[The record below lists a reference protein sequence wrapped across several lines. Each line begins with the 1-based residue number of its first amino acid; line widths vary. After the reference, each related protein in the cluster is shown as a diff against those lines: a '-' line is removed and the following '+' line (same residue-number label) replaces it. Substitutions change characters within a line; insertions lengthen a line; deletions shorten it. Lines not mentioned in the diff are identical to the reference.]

1 MLVLYNY
8 LEPTTIGKI
17 LQIQGECMIPYKPI
31 SKFIPLLIF
40 RTCDPIIQAAYKAN
54 GGQSGG
60 AKEEDIADD
69 L

>member
-1 MLVLYNY
+1 ML
-8 LEPTTIGKI
+8 IK
-17 LQIQGECMIPYKPI
+17 MIMKENWKKSK

-69 L
+69 LWGSYKWLFLYYLFY